1 MYYTIRVWW
10 WFILWPRLTK
20 MKTEEQKREEIRAE
34 IERVKAELD
43 KIEHLIRICPWKE
56 WARLRKYCNDKQ
68 RLEWEKYRL
77 VNLLN
82 IVK

>member
-1 MYYTIRVWW
+1 
-10 WFILWPRLTK
+10 
-20 MKTEEQKREEIRAE
+20 MKTEEQKREEIRWQ
-34 IERVKAELD
+34 IEFVKSELE
-43 KIEHLIRICPWKE
+43 KIKKKIAICPWKE